1 MDEPGEPLR
10 RHRRQWL
17 VLALLRSL
25 CIHYTFSK
33 GGAGEFAP
41 ASTGEVVTVVLKY
54 RSYVKDFLYR
64 KVTNKIRFGYTMLAF
79 PFLCIVH

>member
-1 MDEPGEPLR
+1 MACPRPAAVALSSLYLQQRGCR
-10 RHRRQWL
+10 YYK
-17 VLALLRSL
+17 VL
-25 CIHYTFSK
+25 
-33 GGAGEFAP
+33 
-41 ASTGEVVTVVLKY
+41 LKY